1 MINTVISNKN
11 RKRAFTLVEVMV
23 AVLLLTV
30 VLTAIY
36 QVWSKV
42 QQGIARSHTR
52 QALQTELRNAA
63 NFMSNDF
70 KSIKFSEDT
79 FKLTESEDGK
89 SFSMSFERFVENKD
103 EEKDK
108 LVMDIVDTVKY
119 DLKNNILTRIGDKK
133 TKILSSHC
141 DGVSISRAA
150 ADASD
155 SGALENSDEDFKAGR
170 EAQLDIT
177 ITGKKIVPGNGEEM
191 YHVEKTSVVMRNEYS
206 KKVNKTFIS
215 TFDLTKKETDEVI
228 QEGNNQML
236 EVGGLLDPE
245 FLKTLDDDVLSG
257 MDEEQKALL
266 QQAEDS
272 LDDLNDSIDDTDTGE
287 SGWSKFWG
295 SVAFWSES
303 EGEKVRGLRSD
314 LSDAKTEDEVKSVKE
329 KLEQYTKDKEVDFL
343 SASTGGRYNRME
355 PEEKELYKRA
365 YDMKVQDRN
374 LEGGYN
380 KLVEEKGEEEAGE
393 KPSLMIDTLTGQ
405 NTSSVTIQNS
415 DGTTSTIA
423 GNTVSEENQKLID
436 AYNSIDL
443 SWMGEYGEEEDDV
456 GIYNAAR
463 QLISEA
469 DSKIDLIRLRDNCNT
484 NIANIEDAMA
494 NN

>member
-79 FKLTESEDGK
+79 FKLTESDDGK

-108 LVMDIVDTVKY
+108 LSMDIVDTVKY
-119 DLKNNILTRIGDKK
+119 ELKNNILTRVGDKK

-303 EGEKVRGLRSD
+303 EGEKVRGLRTD

-393 KPSLMIDTLTGQ
+393 KPALMIDTLTGQ

>member
-79 FKLTESEDGK
+79 FKLTESDDGK

-108 LVMDIVDTVKY
+108 LSMDIVDTVRY
-119 DLKNNILTRIGDKK
+119 ELKNNILTRVGDKK

-303 EGEKVRGLRSD
+303 EGEKVRGLRTD

-393 KPSLMIDTLTGQ
+393 KPALMIDTLTGQ

>member
-1 MINTVISNKN
+1 MINTVISNKK
-11 RKRAFTLVEVMV
+11 RKKAFTLVEVMV

-108 LVMDIVDTVKY
+108 LAMDIVDTVKY

-141 DGVSISRAA
+141 DGVSISRAT
-150 ADASD
+150 ADSSD

-177 ITGKKIVPGNGEEM
+177 ITGKNIVPGNGEEM

-228 QEGNNQML
+228 QEGNNQLL

-266 QQAEDS
+266 KQAEDS
-272 LDDLNDSIDDTDTGE
+272 LDELNESIDNTDTGE

-314 LSDAKTEDEVKSVKE
+314 LSDAKTEDEVKAVKA
-329 KLEQYTKDKEVDFL
+329 KLEEYTKDKEVDFL
-343 SASTGGRYNRME
+343 SASTGGSYNRMTN
-355 PEEKELYKRA
+355 EEKELYKRA

-380 KLVEEKGEEEAGE
+380 KLVEEKGKDEAGK
-393 KPSLMIDTLTGQ
+393 KPDLMIDTLTGK
-405 NTSSVTIQNS
+405 NTESVTVENADGTSSTIS
-415 DGTTSTIA
+415 
-423 GNTVSEENQKLID
+423 GNTISEENQKLID

-484 NIANIEDAMA
+484 NIANIEKAMA

>member
-1 MINTVISNKN
+1 MINIVNN
-11 RKRAFTLVEVMV
+11 RKKAFTLVEVMV

-63 NFMSNDF
+63 NYMSNDF

-79 FKLTESEDGK
+79 FKLTVSDDGK
-89 SFSMSFERFVENKD
+89 NFSMSFEKFVENKD
-103 EEKDK
+103 EENSK
-108 LVMDIVDTVKY
+108 LAIDIVDTVKY

-133 TKILSSHC
+133 TKILSSNC
-141 DGVSISRAA
+141 EGVSISRAT
-150 ADASD
+150 ADSSD

-170 EAQLDIT
+170 EAKLDIT

-191 YHVEKTSVVMRNEYS
+191 YHVEKTSVVMRNEYY
-206 KKVNKTFIS
+206 KNVNKTYIS

-228 QEGNNQML
+228 QEGDNAMM

-245 FLKTLDDDVLSG
+245 FLKTLDDDVLAG

-266 QQAEDS
+266 KQAEDS
-272 LDDLNDSIDDTDTGE
+272 LEDLNDSIDDTDTGE
-287 SGWSKFWG
+287 SGWNKFWG
-295 SVAFWSES
+295 GVAFWSES
-303 EGEKVRGLRSD
+303 EGEKVRGYRSSLR
-314 LSDAKTEDEVKSVKE
+314 DADSEAEVKAVKE
-329 KLEQYTKDKEVDFL
+329 KLEQYTKDKETDFL
-343 SASTGGRYNRME
+343 SASTGGKYNRME
-355 PEEKELYKRA
+355 KEEKELYKRA

-380 KLVEEKGEEEAGE
+380 KLKEEKGEEEAGE
-393 KPSLMIDTLTGQ
+393 KPQLMIETLTGQ
-405 NTSSVTIQNS
+405 NTQSVEVQNA
-415 DGTTSTIA
+415 DGTTTTIS

-443 SWMGEYGEEEDDV
+443 SWMGEYGEEEEDV

-484 NIANIEDAMA
+484 NIDNIEKAM
-494 NN
+494 NEN